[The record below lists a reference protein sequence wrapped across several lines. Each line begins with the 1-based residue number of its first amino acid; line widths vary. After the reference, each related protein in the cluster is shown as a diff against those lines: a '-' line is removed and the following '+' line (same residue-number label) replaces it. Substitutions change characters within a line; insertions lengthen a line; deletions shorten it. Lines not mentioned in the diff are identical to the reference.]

1 MLMLLVFDEVVLL
14 STCVLGHFIRMGFLT
29 TNDKSLLPA
38 PIMGRHPFVNLYIS
52 LTACKECL
60 ISLSLSILV
69 DYESFNAPLCS
80 FQK

>member
-1 MLMLLVFDEVVLL
+1 MRLVILKE
-14 STCVLGHFIRMGFLT
+14 CVLT
-29 TNDKSLLPA
+29 ENEKNLLPA

-52 LTACKECL
+52 LTACKECF
-60 ISLSLSILV
+60 ISLSPSLLI